1 MKKLTISVS
10 EEFYAGLQRSVGRRR
25 IGNFLEKIA
34 RPHVIPQD
42 LAAAY
47 RDMAAD
53 ETREEEAME
62 WAEATT
68 RDLAHEAR

>member
-10 EEFYAGLQRSVGRRR
+10 DEFYAGLQRSVGRRR
-25 IGNFLEKIA
+25 IGNFLENLA
-34 RPHVIPQD
+34 RPHVMSQD

-47 RDMAAD
+47 RDMAND
-53 ETREEEAME
+53 KDREDEAME

-68 RDLAHEAR
+68 NDTAHETR

>member
-10 EEFYAGLQRSVGRRR
+10 DEFYAGLQRSVGRRR
-25 IGNFLEKIA
+25 IGNFLENLA
-34 RPHVIPQD
+34 RPHVMSQD

-47 RDMAAD
+47 RDMAND
-53 ETREEEAME
+53 KDREDEAME

-68 RDLAHEAR
+68 HDTAHETR